1 MYKTTDFLA
10 GFFVIASMALTLWAT
25 IILGGHESALK
36 ELILGKEDT
45 SLVVKFN
52 KIAGLEVN
60 HSVKVQ
66 GHEYGKVAKIE
77 LDPRDS
83 TLLVEL
89 KLDRPIQV
97 FEGYKIQITDESVLG
112 GKAVYIDVGN
122 KMGKKIESLYGKG
135 RKNLVG
141 VVSGN
146 LMSEGGNILADN
158 REDIRKII
166 KNIKQITDNIKEI
179 SVSVNEGNGI
189 VSKLINDEE
198 MGNHLKTSI
207 ADLNRIIGKVR
218 KGEGFLGKLLTDET
232 IFNDVKKLLKEAQTS
247 LEDLREQA
255 PITTFSGTLL
265 GAF

>member
-10 GFFVIASMALTLWAT
+10 GFFVIGSLALTLWAT

-45 SLVVKFN
+45 SILVNFEKV
-52 KIAGLEVN
+52 AGLEVN

-66 GHEYGKVAKIE
+66 GRDYGKVAKI
-77 LDPRDS
+77 DFNKDG

-89 KLDRPIQV
+89 KLDKPVAIYK
-97 FEGYKIQITDESVLG
+97 GYKIQITDESVLG
-112 GKAVYIDVGN
+112 GKSVYVDIGDKN
-122 KMGKKIESLYGKG
+122 NEKIKELYGKVKTKLTG
-135 RKNLVG
+135 TT
-141 VVSGN
+141 SGN
-146 LMSEGGNILADN
+146 IMSEGGNILADN

-166 KNIKQITDNIKEI
+166 LNIKAITENIKTI
-179 SVSVNEGNGI
+179 SSSVNQGNGI

-198 MGNHLKTSI
+198 MGNNLKTSI
-207 ADLNRIIGKVR
+207 ADLNKIIGKVR
-218 KGEGFLGKLLTDET
+218 NGEGFLGKLLTDET
-232 IFNDVKKLLKEAQTS
+232 IFTDVKRLLKEAQTS